1 MVFGWGK
8 KKEESVPTHKEIQLS
23 EVSKIIQKTLE
34 LRTSQILSDLK
45 SIRNNTN
52 PLIKE
57 LIAIG
62 NALEK
67 DNLQVDDIDRHL
79 RIIVVRGKQ
88 QVIDMIKKDAVNL
101 PDIVTYDDAEQ
112 LNVILNQMLKKIGD
126 VLGRQTRVIHI
137 FAKKYAEKLKEI
149 LVQMNSNHTEIQQ
162 LLTNYGDAQS
172 TSSEIMESL
181 KEIDDLKQNLVKKE
195 KRIKDL
201 HNSIDFINKKILSYE
216 DSIKKIKTSDNYAK
230 FLELEQLLDEL
241 TIQKNQMKDQVNSQF
256 TKISRPLGR
265 YEHISAMDKEQ
276 KNLLSKLIEDPFE
289 VLESKNR
296 DSIILIIENVRKGI
310 SSGSI
315 SVKDTEKS
323 FSYLTETE
331 ESLDGFIKQASDFAD
346 KRQHIRNQMAKLDS
360 GELSEMTQN
369 LNDAISDKNDSELK
383 IKTFQSEIDESLSN
397 IATLISEIEIKL
409 RKFSNTVYAISD
421 TKFN

>member
-172 TSSEIMESL
+172 TSSEIMGSL

-195 KRIKDL
+195 KRIKEL
-201 HNSIDFINKKILSYE
+201 HNSIDSINKKILSYE
-216 DSIKKIKTSDNYAK
+216 DAIKKIKTSDNYAK
-230 FLELEQLLDEL
+230 FLELERLLDEL

>member
-101 PDIVTYDDAEQ
+101 PNIVTYDDAEQ
-112 LNVILNQMLKKIGD
+112 LNVMLNQMLKKIGD

-137 FAKKYAEKLKEI
+137 FAKKI
-149 LVQMNSNHTEIQQ
+149 C
-162 LLTNYGDAQS
+162 
-172 TSSEIMESL
+172 
-181 KEIDDLKQNLVKKE
+181 
-195 KRIKDL
+195 R
-201 HNSIDFINKKILSYE
+201 
-216 DSIKKIKTSDNYAK
+216 KIKR
-230 FLELEQLLDEL
+230 
-241 TIQKNQMKDQVNSQF
+241 NSCTNEF
-256 TKISRPLGR
+256 
-265 YEHISAMDKEQ
+265 
-276 KNLLSKLIEDPFE
+276 
-289 VLESKNR
+289 
-296 DSIILIIENVRKGI
+296 
-310 SSGSI
+310 
-315 SVKDTEKS
+315 KS
-323 FSYLTETE
+323 Y
-331 ESLDGFIKQASDFAD
+331 
-346 KRQHIRNQMAKLDS
+346 
-360 GELSEMTQN
+360 
-369 LNDAISDKNDSELK
+369 
-383 IKTFQSEIDESLSN
+383 
-397 IATLISEIEIKL
+397 
-409 RKFSNTVYAISD
+409 
-421 TKFN
+421 